1 MIGERYRKYLI
12 GKRQCL
18 IMELGLLE
26 DFIDIERSII
36 PRHKRGGKEEFT
48 DKEIEKELK
57 TIGKVRQK

>member
-1 MIGERYRKYLI
+1 
-12 GKRQCL
+12 
-18 IMELGLLE
+18 MELGLLE

>member
-26 DFIDIERSII
+26 DFIDIERSIV
-36 PRHKRGGKEEFT
+36 PRHKRGEKDYSE
-48 DKEIEKELK
+48 DKKELK